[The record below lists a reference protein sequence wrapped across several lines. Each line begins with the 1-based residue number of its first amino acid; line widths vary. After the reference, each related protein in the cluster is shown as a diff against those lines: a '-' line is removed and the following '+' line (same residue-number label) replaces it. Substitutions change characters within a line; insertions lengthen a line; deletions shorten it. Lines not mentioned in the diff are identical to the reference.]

1 MLEKKLD
8 NWLSEK
14 KYKCFYNFPLG
25 GKFPDMIAIKN
36 GEMIAFEFKSHAGER
51 EIPTAFGQCLFY
63 LKDAN
68 KAYIVIP
75 KEEENLLSSY
85 ALEILKEYGVGLIT
99 IGDIGIKILLEAR
112 EFQKSN
118 KLIIE
123 KIKNKKL
130 IKKTK
135 LRIDIKNK
143 IIDVLK
149 SHPEGLTIL
158 SISKILGMSRFTISK
173 YVYGLFYEN
182 LITQRK
188 VGTSKICCLKEEK
201 NEK

>member
-1 MLEKKLD
+1 MFEKKLD

-14 KYKCFYNFPLG
+14 NYKCFYNFPLG
-25 GKFPDMIAIKN
+25 GKFPDLIAVKN
-36 GEMIAFEFKSHAGER
+36 GEMVAFEFKSHAGER
-51 EIPTAFGQCLFY
+51 EIPTALGQCLFY
-63 LKDAN
+63 LIDAN

-75 KEEENLLSSY
+75 KEEESLISSY
-85 ALEILKEYGVGLIT
+85 VIETLKEYGIGLIA
-99 IGDIGIKILLEAR
+99 IDNIDIKTLLEAK

-143 IIDVLK
+143 IIDILK

-158 SISKILGMSRFTISK
+158 SISKILGMNRSTISK
-173 YVYGLFYEN
+173 YAYGLFYEN